1 MLKDLVIPSLFFIL
15 HYTKKLKIMASRTI
29 KKWVE
34 YYISKYNTKEDFKI
48 DLDRVIKDLIEDKES
63 PNQLAF
69 YKRIKNKL
77 IRIEKRLEELRTEII
92 AERISTSEI
101 IELQSLVKFIDSGD
115 VLLLQWA
122 GVKEKHK

>member
-1 MLKDLVIPSLFFIL
+1 
-15 HYTKKLKIMASRTI
+15 MASRKVKLTI

-48 DLDRVIKDLIEDKES
+48 DLDRVINDLIEDKES

-122 GVKEKHK
+122 GVEEKHK

>member
-1 MLKDLVIPSLFFIL
+1 
-15 HYTKKLKIMASRTI
+15 MASRKVNLTI

-48 DLDRVIKDLIEDKES
+48 DLDRVIKDLIEDK
-63 PNQLAF
+63 NQLAF

-101 IELQSLVKFIDSGD
+101 IELQSLVKFIDSND
-115 VLLLQWA
+115 VQLLEWA

>member
-1 MLKDLVIPSLFFIL
+1 
-15 HYTKKLKIMASRTI
+15 MASRKVKFTI

-34 YYISKYNTKEDFKI
+34 YYIGKYNTREDFKI
-48 DLDRVIKDLIEDKES
+48 DLDRVINDLIEDKES

-122 GVKEKHK
+122 GVEEKHK

>member
-1 MLKDLVIPSLFFIL
+1 
-15 HYTKKLKIMASRTI
+15 MASKKVNLTI

-34 YYISKYNTKEDFKI
+34 YYISKYDTKEDFKI
-48 DLDRVIKDLIEDKES
+48 DLDRVIKDLIEDK
-63 PNQLAF
+63 NQLAF

-77 IRIEKRLEELRTEII
+77 IRIEKRLEGLRTEII

-101 IELQSLVKFIDSGD
+101 IELQSLVKFIDSND
-115 VLLLQWA
+115 VQLLEWA

>member
-1 MLKDLVIPSLFFIL
+1 
-15 HYTKKLKIMASRTI
+15 MASRKVKLTI

-34 YYISKYNTKEDFKI
+34 YYISKYNTREDFKI

-101 IELQSLVKFIDSGD
+101 IELQSLVKFIDSND
-115 VLLLQWA
+115 VQLLEWA